1 MLNSQIKL
9 KTLAHIFIL
18 IVSFSLFQS
27 CKVKYSLN
35 GATVPIEAKTV
46 SVGFFTNNTTLGSP
60 SISQKFTERLR
71 DMVSTQTN
79 LSLMKQNGDLKFEG
93 TIVDYNIAP
102 VAIQSNDQAANN
114 RLTITVNVKYSNK
127 FDETK
132 NFEQNFTRF
141 ADYTASSAISS
152 VEDALLTEIN
162 RQLTEDIFN
171 KAFNNW

>member
-1 MLNSQIKL
+1 M
-9 KTLAHIFIL
+9 
-18 IVSFSLFQS
+18 
-27 CKVKYSLN
+27 KYSLD
-35 GATVPIEAKTV
+35 GATIPIEAKTV

-60 SISQKFTERLR
+60 SISQKFTEKLR
-71 DMVSTQTN
+71 DVVSSQTR

-93 TIVDYNIAP
+93 TIVDYNNAP

-114 RLTITVNVKYSNK
+114 RLTITVNVKYNR

-141 ADYTASSAISS
+141 SDYPANSAISS

>member
-1 MLNSQIKL
+1 MKKL
-9 KTLAHIFIL
+9 AYIFIL
-18 IVSFSLFQS
+18 IVSLFAFNS
-27 CKVKYSLN
+27 CKVKYSLD
-35 GATVPIEAKTV
+35 GATIPIEAKTV

-60 SISQKFTERLR
+60 SISQKFTEKLR
-71 DMVSTQTN
+71 DVVSSQTR

-93 TIVDYNIAP
+93 TIVDYNNAP

-114 RLTITVNVKYSNK
+114 RLTITVNVKFTNR

-141 ADYTASSAISS
+141 SDYPASSAISS
-152 VEDALLTEIN
+152 VEDVLLTEIN

>member
-1 MLNSQIKL
+1 
-9 KTLAHIFIL
+9 
-18 IVSFSLFQS
+18 
-27 CKVKYSLN
+27 
-35 GATVPIEAKTV
+35 
-46 SVGFFTNNTTLGSP
+46 
-60 SISQKFTERLR
+60 
-71 DMVSTQTN
+71 
-79 LSLMKQNGDLKFEG
+79 MKQNGDLKFEG
-93 TIVDYNIAP
+93 TIVDYNNAP

-114 RLTITVNVKYSNK
+114 RLTITVNVKYTNR

-141 ADYTASSAISS
+141 SDYPANSAISS

>member
-1 MLNSQIKL
+1 MKKL
-9 KTLAHIFIL
+9 AYIFIL
-18 IVSFSLFQS
+18 SISLLALVG

-60 SISQKFTERLR
+60 SISQKFTEKLR
-71 DMVSTQTN
+71 DVVSTQTN

-102 VAIQSNDQAANN
+102 VSIQSNDQAANN
-114 RLTITVNVKYSNK
+114 RLTITVNVKYVNR

-132 NFEQNFTRF
+132 NFDQNFTRF